1 MMYGYGGK
9 LLKVNLSA
17 GTFEVERLGEDVV
30 RKFLGGAGLAGRLLQ
45 DMDWQVDSFD
55 PKNRLVFTVGPL
67 EGTSAPCCSRYVVA
81 AKSPLTGLWGEAH
94 AAGFWGSELKL
105 AGWDG
110 IIIDGKAETPV
121 YLLID
126 NDVVEIQDARDLW
139 GRDTYETEEIL
150 RQKHGDQRIRVT
162 CIGPAG
168 EKLSR
173 IAGVFN
179 DGRAAARSG
188 LGAVMGSKKLKAIA
202 VRGTGRLS
210 LAKEGEFKELVKE
223 LNKIIMAAPARA
235 ALRKYGTNSAMAAIS
250 EAGDVP
256 IKNFTQGEWAEGF
269 NKLSGPAVTE
279 AILTGASHCKFCPI
293 GCGRE
298 IEIKEGPYTGLS
310 GPGPEYE
317 TIAAFGPLCLNDNI
331 EAIAKANDLCN
342 RYGLDTISTGVTIA
356 FAMECFERG
365 IITKKDT
372 DGLDLIWGNHLAI
385 VELVN
390 KIGKREGIGNLLA
403 EGSKR
408 AAEKLRRGSEEFAMH
423 IKGLELPLHDPRAFA
438 SWAVSYST
446 ANRGG
451 CHIQAPTYWIERGV
465 TFPDLGFPEKL
476 GRFSSERKAELCK
489 VFQDFCE
496 ALECMIICKFAMYG
510 NLRSPHMLKLIYL
523 STGWDINLD
532 EFLKIGERSFNLK
545 RMINVKLGISRK
557 DDTLPKRIL
566 SLQLMNGGTQ
576 GHIPDQETMLREYYQ
591 LRGWSQDGIPNPEK
605 LEELSLRHN

>member
-1 MMYGYGGK
+1 MYGYGGK
-9 LLKVNLSA
+9 LLKVNLSTK
-17 GTFEVERLGEDVV
+17 TFEIEKLEEDVA
-30 RKFLGGAGLAGRLLQ
+30 RKFLGGAGLAGKLLQ

-67 EGTSAPCCSRYVVA
+67 EGTSAPCCCRYVVA
-81 AKSPLTGLWGEAH
+81 SKSPLTGLWGEAH

-110 IIIDGKAETPV
+110 IIIDGRAENPV
-121 YLLID
+121 YLWIN
-126 NDVVEIQDARDLW
+126 NDVVEIQDARSLW
-139 GRDTYETEEIL
+139 GKDTYETEEIL
-150 RQKHGDQRIRVT
+150 RQKHDRMVRVA

-179 DGRAAARSG
+179 GGRAAARSG
-188 LGAVMGSKKLKAIA
+188 LGAVMGSKGLKAIA
-202 VRGTGRLS
+202 VRGTGRVS
-210 LAKEGEFKELVKE
+210 LAREGEFRELVKE
-223 LNKIIMAAPARA
+223 LNKIIMAAPART
-235 ALRKYGTNSAMAAIS
+235 ALLKYGTNSAMAALS

-256 IKNFTQGEWAEGF
+256 IKNFTQGEWSEGF

-293 GCGRE
+293 GCGRK
-298 IEIKEGPYTGLS
+298 IEVKKGPYAGLS

-317 TIAAFGPLCLNDNI
+317 TIAAFGSLCLNDNI

-342 RYGLDTISTGVTIA
+342 RYGLDTISTGMTVA

-365 IITKKDT
+365 IITKEDA
-372 DGLDLIWGNHLAI
+372 DGLDLNWGNHLAI

-390 KIGKREGIGNLLA
+390 KIGKREGIGDILA
-403 EGSKR
+403 DGSKR
-408 AAEKLRRGSEEFAMH
+408 AAEKLGGGSEEFAMH

-438 SWAVSYST
+438 SWAVAYAT
-446 ANRGG
+446 ASRGG

-465 TFPDLGFPEKL
+465 TFYDLGFLEKL
-476 GRFSSERKAELCK
+476 ERFTSEGKAKFAK

-496 ALECMIICKFAMYG
+496 TIESMVICKFSLYG
-510 NLRSPHMLKLIYL
+510 NLRSPHMLKLISL
-523 STGWDINLD
+523 STGWDIDLD
-532 EFLKIGERSFNLK
+532 EFLKIGERSLNLK
-545 RMINVKLGISRK
+545 RMINVKLGVSRR

-566 SLQLMNGGTQ
+566 SLQLMDGGTQ
-576 GHIPDQETMLREYYQ
+576 GHIPDLETMLSEYYQ
-591 LRGWSQDGIPNPEK
+591 LRGWSQDGIPNTEK
-605 LEELSLRHN
+605 LEELSL

>member
-1 MMYGYGGK
+1 MYGYGGK
-9 LLKVNLSA
+9 LLKVNLSTK
-17 GTFEVERLGEDVV
+17 TFEIEKLEENVA
-30 RKFLGGAGLAGRLLQ
+30 RKFLGGAGLAGKLLQ

-81 AKSPLTGLWGEAH
+81 SKSPLTGLWGEAH

-110 IIIDGKAETPV
+110 IIIDGRAESPV
-121 YLLID
+121 YLWIN
-126 NDVVEIQDARDLW
+126 NDVVEIQDARSLW
-139 GRDTYETEEIL
+139 GKDTYETEEIL
-150 RQKHGDQRIRVT
+150 RQKHDRMVRVA

-179 DGRAAARSG
+179 GGRAAARSG
-188 LGAVMGSKKLKAIA
+188 LGAVMGSKGLKAIA
-202 VRGTGRLS
+202 VRGTGRVS
-210 LAKEGEFKELVKE
+210 LAKEGEFRELVKG
-223 LNKIIMAAPARA
+223 LNKIIMAAPART
-235 ALRKYGTNSAMAAIS
+235 ALLKYGTNSAMAALS

-256 IKNFTQGEWAEGF
+256 IKNFTQGEWSEGF

-293 GCGRE
+293 GCGRK
-298 IEIKEGPYTGLS
+298 IEVKKGPYAGLS

-317 TIAAFGPLCLNDNI
+317 TIAAFGSLCLNDNI
-331 EAIAKANDLCN
+331 EVIAKANDLCN
-342 RYGLDTISTGVTIA
+342 RYGLDTISTGMTVA

-365 IITKKDT
+365 IITKKDA
-372 DGLDLIWGNHLAI
+372 DGLDLNWGNHLAI

-390 KIGKREGIGNLLA
+390 KIGKREGIGDILA
-403 EGSKR
+403 DGSKR
-408 AAEKLRRGSEEFAMH
+408 AAEKLGGGSEEFAMH

-438 SWAVSYST
+438 SWAVAYAT
-446 ANRGG
+446 ASRGG

-465 TFPDLGFPEKL
+465 TFYDLGFLEKIE
-476 GRFSSERKAELCK
+476 RFTSEGKAKFAK

-496 ALECMIICKFAMYG
+496 TIESMVICKFSLYG
-510 NLRSPHMLKLIYL
+510 NLRSPHMLKLISL
-523 STGWDINLD
+523 STGWDVDLD
-532 EFLKIGERSFNLK
+532 EFLKIGERSLNLK
-545 RMINVKLGISRK
+545 RMINVKLGVSRR

-566 SLQLMNGGTQ
+566 SLQLMDGGTQ
-576 GHIPDQETMLREYYQ
+576 GHIPDLETMLSEYYQ
-591 LRGWSQDGIPNPEK
+591 LRGWSQDGIPNTEK
-605 LEELSLRHN
+605 LEELSL